1 MELILAFVVGVIVAG
16 TVAFII
22 SKKNQ
27 GNAESVETQIRE
39 KVLAETQVERL
50 QAESDLKSTIA
61 RLTADKEHLLH
72 EVESL
77 KLDKN
82 AYVQKANELSQEN
95 TRLQAELKGVQERL
109 DAQVAHEQQEAEN
122 RDQREERAKKDREAQ
137 FAEQINLL
145 KSTFEATSQKLL
157 KERSDDLKG
166 VNKEQMDNITK
177 PFFKEME
184 ELRKMIDETKTG
196 TDKTITEL
204 GATIKTVMD
213 RSEQMSKDTQNLA
226 EALKNRGKVQGDWGE
241 QVLENILRDSGLREN
256 EEYFVQQSTKDEE
269 RNDKRPDII
278 VRCADGT
285 KVVIDSKVSLT
296 AYTDYIGAENEE
308 ERKAAIKANRESIW
322 NHVKELADK
331 DYTKLVQQ
339 SVPMVLMFV
348 PNEGSYILALNDDP
362 QIGQKAFSKGVLIIN
377 PTNLM
382 LALKLILQTWRNT
395 RQEESCQK
403 IIDAA
408 KKIYEKYCTFTDS
421 MNEVG
426 EQLSRAQKSYDKAVG
441 QMKEGRGNLSGCI
454 NGLIDL
460 GVQSSKKIND
470 KMIPPSETI

>member
-27 GNAESVETQIRE
+27 RNAESVEAQIRE

-61 RLTADKEHLLH
+61 RLTVDKEHLLH
-72 EVESL
+72 EVESFRF
-77 KLDKN
+77 DKN
-82 AYVQKANELSQEN
+82 AHAQKANELSQEN

-184 ELRKMIDETKTG
+184 ELRKMIGETKTG

-296 AYTDYIGAENEE
+296 AYTDYIGAETEE

-322 NHVKELADK
+322 SHVKELADK

-339 SVPMVLMFV
+339 FVPMVLMFV

>member
-27 GNAESVETQIRE
+27 RNAESVEAQIRE

-50 QAESDLKSTIA
+50 QAESDLKSTVA

-72 EVESL
+72 EVESFRF
-77 KLDKN
+77 DKN
-82 AYVQKANELSQEN
+82 AYAQKANELSQEN

-184 ELRKMIDETKTG
+184 ELRKMIGETKTG

-296 AYTDYIGAENEE
+296 AYTDYIGAETEE

-322 NHVKELADK
+322 SHVKELADK

-339 SVPMVLMFV
+339 FVPMVLMFV

>member
-27 GNAESVETQIRE
+27 GNAESVEAQIRE

-61 RLTADKEHLLH
+61 RLTVDKEHLLH
-72 EVESL
+72 EVESFRF
-77 KLDKN
+77 DRN
-82 AYVQKANELSQEN
+82 AHAQKANELSQEN

-184 ELRKMIDETKTG
+184 ELRKMIGETKTG

-256 EEYFVQQSTKDEE
+256 EEYFVQQNTKDEGH
-269 RNDKRPDII
+269 NDKRPDIV

-331 DYTKLVQQ
+331 DYSKIVPQ
-339 SVPMVLMFV
+339 SMPVVLMFV

>member
-72 EVESL
+72 EVESFRF
-77 KLDKN
+77 DRN
-82 AYVQKANELSQEN
+82 AHAQKANELSQEN

-184 ELRKMIDETKTG
+184 ELRKMIGETKTG

-269 RNDKRPDII
+269 RNDKRPDIV

-296 AYTDYIGAENEE
+296 AYTDYIGAETEE

-322 NHVKELADK
+322 SHVKELADK

>member
-27 GNAESVETQIRE
+27 GNAESVEAQIRE

-61 RLTADKEHLLH
+61 RLTVDKEHLLH
-72 EVESL
+72 EVESFRF
-77 KLDKN
+77 DKN
-82 AYVQKANELSQEN
+82 AHAQKANELSQEN

-184 ELRKMIDETKTG
+184 ELRKMIGETKTG

-296 AYTDYIGAENEE
+296 AYTDYIGAETEE

-322 NHVKELADK
+322 SHVKELADK

-339 SVPMVLMFV
+339 FVPMVLMFV

-408 KKIYEKYCTFTDS
+408 KKIYQKYCTFTDS

>member
-27 GNAESVETQIRE
+27 GNAESVEAQIRE

-61 RLTADKEHLLH
+61 RLTVDKEHLLH
-72 EVESL
+72 EVESFRF
-77 KLDKN
+77 DKN
-82 AYVQKANELSQEN
+82 AHAQKANELSQEN

-184 ELRKMIDETKTG
+184 ELRKMFGETKTG

-296 AYTDYIGAENEE
+296 AYTDYIGAETEE

-322 NHVKELADK
+322 SHVKELADK

-339 SVPMVLMFV
+339 FVPMVLMFV

>member
-1 MELILAFVVGVIVAG
+1 MELILAFIVGLIVAG
-16 TVAFII
+16 AVAFVIA
-22 SKKNQ
+22 KKNQ

-50 QAESDLKSTIA
+50 KAESDLKTTVA
-61 RLTADKEHLLH
+61 RLTADKEHLQS

-77 KLDKN
+77 KNDKRN
-82 AYVQKANELSQEN
+82 ADQRANELNDEN
-95 TRLQAELKGVQERL
+95 TRLQADLKGVQERL
-109 DAQVAHEQQEAEN
+109 EAQLAHEQQEAEN

-137 FAEQINLL
+137 YAEQINLL

-184 ELRKMIDETKTG
+184 ELRKMIGETKSG

-204 GATIKTVMD
+204 GATIKTVME

-256 EEYFVQQSTKDEE
+256 VDYTAQYNTKDEE
-269 RNDKRPDII
+269 RKDKRPDI
-278 VRCADGT
+278 VVHCADGT
-285 KVVIDSKVSLT
+285 KVIIDSKVSLT

-308 ERKAAIKANRESIW
+308 ERKAAIKANYESIW
-322 NHVKELADK
+322 NHVKELAEK
-331 DYTKLVQQ
+331 DYSKLMPGSMPV
-339 SVPMVLMFV
+339 VLMFV
-348 PNEGSYILALNDDP
+348 PNEGSYILALNHDP
-362 QIGQKAFSKGVLIIN
+362 QIGQNAFSKNVLIIN

-408 KKIYEKYCTFTDS
+408 KKIYEKYCSFTDT

-454 NGLIDL
+454 NGLIEL
-460 GVQSSKKIND
+460 GVQSPKKIND
-470 KMIPPSETI
+470 KMLPPSER

>member
-1 MELILAFVVGVIVAG
+1 M
-16 TVAFII
+16 
-22 SKKNQ
+22 
-27 GNAESVETQIRE
+27 
-39 KVLAETQVERL
+39 ERL
-50 QAESDLKSTIA
+50 QAESDLKTTVA
-61 RLTADKEHLLH
+61 RLIADKEHLQND
-72 EVESL
+72 VESL
-77 KLDKN
+77 KNDKRN
-82 AYVQKANELSQEN
+82 ADQRANELNDEN
-95 TRLQAELKGVQERL
+95 TRLQADLKGVQERL
-109 DAQVAHEQQEAEN
+109 EAQLAHEQQEAEN

-184 ELRKMIDETKTG
+184 ELRKMIGESKIG

-204 GATIKTVMD
+204 GATIKTVME

-241 QVLENILRDSGLREN
+241 QVLENILHDSGLREN
-256 EEYFVQQSTKDEE
+256 VEYTAQYSTKDDE
-269 RNDKRPDII
+269 RKDKRPDI
-278 VRCADGT
+278 VVHCADGT
-285 KVVIDSKVSLT
+285 KIVIDSKVSLT

-308 ERKAAIKANRESIW
+308 ERKAAIKANHESIW

-331 DYTKLVQQ
+331 DYSKLVPGAM
-339 SVPMVLMFV
+339 PMVLMFV
-348 PNEGSYILALNDDP
+348 PNEGSYILALNHDP
-362 QIGQKAFSKGVLIIN
+362 QIGQKAFSKNVLIIN

-408 KKIYEKYCTFTDS
+408 KKIYEKYCSFTDS

-454 NGLIDL
+454 NGLIEL
-460 GVQSSKKIND
+460 GVQSPKKIND
-470 KMIPPSETI
+470 KMLPPSER

>member
-1 MELILAFVVGVIVAG
+1 MELILAFIVGLIVAG
-16 TVAFII
+16 AAAFII
-22 SKKNQ
+22 NKKNQ
-27 GNAESVETQIRE
+27 GNAESIETQIRE

-50 QAESDLKSTIA
+50 QAETDLKSA
-61 RLTADKEHLLH
+61 VSRLTADKEHLQN
-72 EVESL
+72 EVDSL
-77 KLDKN
+77 KNDNRDAAQKMNKLNDEN
-82 AYVQKANELSQEN
+82 A
-95 TRLQAELKGVQERL
+95 RLQADLKGVQERL
-109 DAQVAHEQQEAEN
+109 DAQMAHERQEAEN

-184 ELRKMIDETKTG
+184 ELRKMIGETKTG

-241 QVLENILRDSGLREN
+241 QVLENILRDSGLRKG
-256 EEYFVQQSTKDEE
+256 EEYFVQQNTKDEE
-269 RNDKRPDII
+269 HNDKRPDI
-278 VRCADGT
+278 VVHCADGT

-322 NHVKELADK
+322 NHVKELAEK
-331 DYTKLVQQ
+331 DYSKIVPQ
-339 SVPMVLMFV
+339 SMPVVLMFV

-395 RQEESCQK
+395 RQEESCLK

-408 KKIYEKYCTFTDS
+408 KKIYEKYRVFTETMSD
-421 MNEVG
+421 VG
-426 EQLSRAQKSYDKAVG
+426 KQLNRARDSYDKAVS
-441 QMKEGRGNLSGCI
+441 QMKEGKGNLSGCI
-454 NGLIDL
+454 NGLIGL
-460 GVQSSKKIND
+460 GVQSTKTINEN
-470 KMIPPSETI
+470 MLPPSEPT

>member
-1 MELILAFVVGVIVAG
+1 MELILAFIVGLIVAG
-16 TVAFII
+16 AVAFII
-22 SKKNQ
+22 AKKNK

-50 QAESDLKSTIA
+50 QAESDLKTTVA
-61 RLTADKEHLLH
+61 RLTADKEHLQS

-77 KLDKN
+77 KSDNRN
-82 AYVQKANELSQEN
+82 AAQRANELNEEN
-95 TRLQAELKGVQERL
+95 SRLQADLQGAKERL
-109 DAQVAHEQQEAEN
+109 EAQLAHEQQEAEN
-122 RDQREERAKKDREAQ
+122 RDQREELAKKDREAQ

-184 ELRKMIDETKTG
+184 ELRKMIGESKNG

-204 GATIKTVMD
+204 GATIKTVME

-241 QVLENILRDSGLREN
+241 QVLENILHDSGLREN
-256 EEYFVQQSTKDEE
+256 EEYTAQYNTKDDE
-269 RNDKRPDII
+269 RKDKRPDI
-278 VRCADGT
+278 VVHCADGT
-285 KVVIDSKVSLT
+285 QVIIDSKVSLT

-308 ERKAAIKANRESIW
+308 ERKAAIKANHESIW
-322 NHVKELADK
+322 NHVKELAEK
-331 DYTKLVQQ
+331 DYSKLVPG
-339 SVPMVLMFV
+339 SMPVVLMFV
-348 PNEGSYILALNDDP
+348 PNEGSYILALNHDP
-362 QIGQKAFSKGVLIIN
+362 QIGQKAFNKGVLIIN

-408 KKIYEKYCTFTDS
+408 KKIYEKYCLFTES
-421 MNEVG
+421 MNDVG
-426 EQLSRAQKSYDKAVG
+426 EQLSLAQKSYDKAVG

-454 NGLIDL
+454 NGLLEL
-460 GVQSSKKIND
+460 GVQSPKKIND
-470 KMIPPSETI
+470 KMLPPSEN

>member
-1 MELILAFVVGVIVAG
+1 MELILAFIVGVIVAG

-27 GNAESVETQIRE
+27 GNAESVEAQIRE

-50 QAESDLKSTIA
+50 QAESDLKSTVA

-72 EVESL
+72 EVESFRF
-77 KLDKN
+77 DKN
-82 AYVQKANELSQEN
+82 TYAQKANELSQEN
-95 TRLQAELKGVQERL
+95 TRLQANLKGLQERL

-184 ELRKMIDETKTG
+184 ELRKMIGETKTG

-296 AYTDYIGAENEE
+296 AYTDYIGAETEE

-322 NHVKELADK
+322 SHVKELADK

>member
-27 GNAESVETQIRE
+27 GNAESVEAQIRE

-61 RLTADKEHLLH
+61 RLTVDKEHLLH
-72 EVESL
+72 EVESFRF
-77 KLDKN
+77 DKN
-82 AYVQKANELSQEN
+82 AHAQKANELSQEN

-184 ELRKMIDETKTG
+184 ELRKMIGETKTG

-285 KVVIDSKVSLT
+285 KVIIDSKVSLT
-296 AYTDYIGAENEE
+296 AYTDYIGAETEE

-322 NHVKELADK
+322 SHVKELADK

-339 SVPMVLMFV
+339 FVPMVLMFV

>member
-72 EVESL
+72 EAESL

-184 ELRKMIDETKTG
+184 ELRKMIGETKTG

-269 RNDKRPDII
+269 RNDKRPDIV

-296 AYTDYIGAENEE
+296 AYTDYIGAETEE

>member
-1 MELILAFVVGVIVAG
+1 MELILAFIVGLIVAG
-16 TVAFII
+16 AAAFII
-22 SKKNQ
+22 NKKNQ
-27 GNAESVETQIRE
+27 GNAESVEAQIRE

-50 QAESDLKSTIA
+50 KAETELKTEVS
-61 RLTADKEHLLH
+61 RLTAVKEHLQS

-77 KLDKN
+77 KNDNHDAAQKVSKLNDEN
-82 AYVQKANELSQEN
+82 A
-95 TRLQAELKGVQERL
+95 RLLADLKGAQERL
-109 DAQVAHEQQEAEN
+109 DAQVAHERQEAEN

-184 ELRKMIDETKTG
+184 ELRKMIGETKTG

-204 GATIKTVMD
+204 GATIKTVME

-256 EEYFVQQSTKDEE
+256 EEYFVQQNTKDEA
-269 RNDKRPDII
+269 RNDKRPDIV
-278 VRCADGT
+278 VRCADGS
-285 KVVIDSKVSLT
+285 KVIIDSKVSLT
-296 AYTDYIGAENEE
+296 AYTDYIGAENED
-308 ERKAAIKANRESIW
+308 ERKAAIKANYDSVW
-322 NHVKELADK
+322 SHVKELADK
-331 DYTKLVQQ
+331 DYSKLVSQ
-339 SVPMVLMFV
+339 SVPVVLMFV
-348 PNEGSYILALNDDP
+348 PNEGSYILALNHDP
-362 QIGQKAFSKGVLIIN
+362 QLGQKAYNKGVLIIN

-382 LALKLILQTWRNT
+382 LALSLILQTWRNT
-395 RQEESCQK
+395 RQEESCK
-403 IIDAA
+403 NIIEAA

-426 EQLSRAQKSYDKAVG
+426 EHLGRAQKSYDRAVN
-441 QMKEGRGNLSGCI
+441 QMRDGKGNLSGCI
-454 NGLIDL
+454 NSLIDL
-460 GVQSSKKIND
+460 GVQSTKTINE
-470 KMIPPSETI
+470 KMLPPSEST

>member
-177 PFFKEME
+177 PFFKEKE

-296 AYTDYIGAENEE
+296 AYTDYIGAETEE

-348 PNEGSYILALNDDP
+348 PNEGSYI
-362 QIGQKAFSKGVLIIN
+362 
-377 PTNLM
+377 

>member
-27 GNAESVETQIRE
+27 GNAESVEAQIRE

-50 QAESDLKSTIA
+50 QAESDLKSTVA

-72 EVESL
+72 EVESFRF
-77 KLDKN
+77 DKN
-82 AYVQKANELSQEN
+82 AYAQKANELSQEN
-95 TRLQAELKGVQERL
+95 TRLQADLKGIQERL

-184 ELRKMIDETKTG
+184 ELRKMIGETKTG

-296 AYTDYIGAENEE
+296 AYTDYIGAETEE

>member
-1 MELILAFVVGVIVAG
+1 MELILAFIVGLIVAG
-16 TVAFII
+16 AVAFII
-22 SKKNQ
+22 AKKNK

-50 QAESDLKSTIA
+50 QAESDLKTTVA
-61 RLTADKEHLLH
+61 RLTADKEHLQS

-77 KLDKN
+77 KSDNRN
-82 AYVQKANELSQEN
+82 AAQRANELNEEN
-95 TRLQAELKGVQERL
+95 SRLQADLQGAKERL
-109 DAQVAHEQQEAEN
+109 EAQLAHEQQEAEN

-184 ELRKMIDETKTG
+184 ELRKMIGESKNG

-204 GATIKTVMD
+204 GATIKTVME

-241 QVLENILRDSGLREN
+241 QVLENILHDSGLREN
-256 EEYFVQQSTKDEE
+256 EEYTAQYNTKDDE
-269 RNDKRPDII
+269 RKDKRPDI
-278 VRCADGT
+278 VVHCADGT
-285 KVVIDSKVSLT
+285 QVIIDSKVSLT

-308 ERKAAIKANRESIW
+308 ERKAAIKANHESIW
-322 NHVKELADK
+322 NHVKELAEK
-331 DYTKLVQQ
+331 DYSKLVPG
-339 SVPMVLMFV
+339 SMPVVLMFV
-348 PNEGSYILALNDDP
+348 PNEGSYILALNHDP
-362 QIGQKAFSKGVLIIN
+362 QIGQKAFNKGVLIIN

-408 KKIYEKYCTFTDS
+408 KKIYEKYCLFTES
-421 MNEVG
+421 MNDVG

-454 NGLIDL
+454 NGLLEL
-460 GVQSSKKIND
+460 GVQSPKKIND
-470 KMIPPSETI
+470 KMLPPSEN

>member
-27 GNAESVETQIRE
+27 GNAESVEAQIRE

-50 QAESDLKSTIA
+50 QAESDLKSTVA

-72 EVESL
+72 EVESFRF
-77 KLDKN
+77 DKN
-82 AYVQKANELSQEN
+82 AYAQKANELSQEN
-95 TRLQAELKGVQERL
+95 TCLQADLKGLQERL

-157 KERSDDLKG
+157 KDRSDDLKG

-184 ELRKMIDETKTG
+184 ELRKMIGETKTG

-256 EEYFVQQSTKDEE
+256 EEYFVQQNTKDEE
-269 RNDKRPDII
+269 RNDKRPDIV

-296 AYTDYIGAENEE
+296 AYTDYIGAETEE

-331 DYTKLVQQ
+331 DYSKIVPQ
-339 SVPMVLMFV
+339 SMPVVLMFV

-470 KMIPPSETI
+470 KMISPSETI

>member
-1 MELILAFVVGVIVAG
+1 MELFLAFIVGLIVAG
-16 TVAFII
+16 AVAFII
-22 SKKNQ
+22 AKKNQ
-27 GNAESVETQIRE
+27 GSAESVETQIRE

-50 QAESDLKSTIA
+50 KAESDLKTTVA
-61 RLTADKEHLLH
+61 RLTADKEHLQS

-77 KLDKN
+77 KNDKRN
-82 AYVQKANELSQEN
+82 ADQRANELNDEN
-95 TRLQAELKGVQERL
+95 THLQADLKGVQERL
-109 DAQVAHEQQEAEN
+109 EAQLAHEQQEAEN

-137 FAEQINLL
+137 YAEQINLL

-184 ELRKMIDETKTG
+184 ELRKMIGETKSG

-204 GATIKTVMD
+204 GATIKTVME

-241 QVLENILRDSGLREN
+241 QVLENILHDSGLREN
-256 EEYFVQQSTKDEE
+256 VEYTAQYNTKDEE
-269 RNDKRPDII
+269 RKDKRPDI
-278 VRCADGT
+278 VVHCADGT
-285 KVVIDSKVSLT
+285 QVIIDSKVSLT

-308 ERKAAIKANRESIW
+308 ERKAAIKANHESIW

-331 DYTKLVQQ
+331 DYSKLVPG
-339 SVPMVLMFV
+339 SMPVVLMFV
-348 PNEGSYILALNDDP
+348 PNEGSYILALNHDP
-362 QIGQKAFSKGVLIIN
+362 QIGQKAFNKGVLIIN

-408 KKIYEKYCTFTDS
+408 KKIYEKYCTFTET
-421 MNEVG
+421 MNDIG
-426 EQLSRAQKSYDKAVG
+426 KQLKNANESYEKAIN
-441 QMKEGRGNLSGCI
+441 QMRDGKGNLSGCI
-454 NGLIDL
+454 NGLIEL
-460 GVQSSKKIND
+460 GVQSPKKIND
-470 KMIPPSETI
+470 KMLPPSES

>member
-27 GNAESVETQIRE
+27 RNAESVEAQIRE

-61 RLTADKEHLLH
+61 RLTVDKEHLLH
-72 EVESL
+72 EVESFRF
-77 KLDKN
+77 DRN
-82 AYVQKANELSQEN
+82 AHAQKANELSQEN

-184 ELRKMIDETKTG
+184 ELRKMIGETKTG

-256 EEYFVQQSTKDEE
+256 EEYFVQQNTKDEGH
-269 RNDKRPDII
+269 NDKRPDIV

-331 DYTKLVQQ
+331 DYSKIVPQ
-339 SVPMVLMFV
+339 SMPVVLMFV

>member
-296 AYTDYIGAENEE
+296 AYTDYIGAETEE

>member
-27 GNAESVETQIRE
+27 GNTESIEAQIRE

-61 RLTADKEHLLH
+61 RLTADREHLLH
-72 EVESL
+72 EVESFRF
-77 KLDKN
+77 DKN
-82 AYVQKANELSQEN
+82 AYAQKANELSQEN
-95 TRLQAELKGVQERL
+95 TRLQANLKGLQERL

-122 RDQREERAKKDREAQ
+122 RDQREERAKKDCEAQ

-184 ELRKMIDETKTG
+184 ELRKMIGETKTG

-256 EEYFVQQSTKDEE
+256 EEYFVQQSMKDEE

-296 AYTDYIGAENEE
+296 AYTDYIGAETEE

-322 NHVKELADK
+322 SHVKELADK

>member
-27 GNAESVETQIRE
+27 GNAESVEAQIRE

-61 RLTADKEHLLH
+61 RLTVDKEHLLH
-72 EVESL
+72 EVESFRF
-77 KLDKN
+77 DKN
-82 AYVQKANELSQEN
+82 AHAQKANELSQEN

-184 ELRKMIDETKTG
+184 ELRKMIGETKTG

-296 AYTDYIGAENEE
+296 AYTDYIGAETEE

-322 NHVKELADK
+322 SHVKELADK
-331 DYTKLVQQ
+331 DYTKLLQQ
-339 SVPMVLMFV
+339 FV

>member
-27 GNAESVETQIRE
+27 GNAESVEAQIRE

-177 PFFKEME
+177 PFFKEKE

-296 AYTDYIGAENEE
+296 AYTDYIGAETEE

-348 PNEGSYILALNDDP
+348 PNEGSYI
-362 QIGQKAFSKGVLIIN
+362 
-377 PTNLM
+377 

>member
-1 MELILAFVVGVIVAG
+1 MELILAFIVGLIVAG
-16 TVAFII
+16 AAAFII
-22 SKKNQ
+22 NKKNQ
-27 GNAESVETQIRE
+27 GNAESIETQIRE

-50 QAESDLKSTIA
+50 QAETDLKSA
-61 RLTADKEHLLH
+61 VSRLTADKEHLQN
-72 EVESL
+72 EVDSL
-77 KLDKN
+77 KNDNRDAAQKMNKLNDEN
-82 AYVQKANELSQEN
+82 A
-95 TRLQAELKGVQERL
+95 RLQADLKGVQERL
-109 DAQVAHEQQEAEN
+109 DAQMAHERQEAEN

-184 ELRKMIDETKTG
+184 ELRKMIGETKTG

-241 QVLENILRDSGLREN
+241 QVLENILRDSGLRKG
-256 EEYFVQQSTKDEE
+256 EEYFVQQNTKDEE
-269 RNDKRPDII
+269 HNDKRPDI
-278 VRCADGT
+278 VVHCADGT

-322 NHVKELADK
+322 NHVKELAEK
-331 DYTKLVQQ
+331 DYSKIVPQ
-339 SVPMVLMFV
+339 SMPVVLMFV

-395 RQEESCQK
+395 RQEESCLK

-408 KKIYEKYCTFTDS
+408 KKIYEKYCVFTETMSD
-421 MNEVG
+421 VG
-426 EQLSRAQKSYDKAVG
+426 KQLNRARDSYDKAVS
-441 QMKEGRGNLSGCI
+441 QMKEGKGNLSGCI
-454 NGLIDL
+454 NGLIGL
-460 GVQSSKKIND
+460 GVQSTKTINEN
-470 KMIPPSETI
+470 MLPPSEPT

>member
-16 TVAFII
+16 TVTFII

-27 GNAESVETQIRE
+27 GNAESVEAQIRE

-50 QAESDLKSTIA
+50 QAESDLKSTVA

-72 EVESL
+72 EAESL
-77 KLDKN
+77 RFDKN
-82 AYVQKANELSQEN
+82 AYAQKANELSQEN
-95 TRLQAELKGVQERL
+95 TRLQANLKGLQERL

-184 ELRKMIDETKTG
+184 ELRKMIGETKTG

-296 AYTDYIGAENEE
+296 AYTDYIGAETEE

-322 NHVKELADK
+322 SHVKELADK

>member
-1 MELILAFVVGVIVAG
+1 MELFLAFIVGLIVAG
-16 TVAFII
+16 AVAFII
-22 SKKNQ
+22 AKKKQ
-27 GNAESVETQIRE
+27 GSAESVETQIRE

-50 QAESDLKSTIA
+50 KAESDLKTTVA
-61 RLTADKEHLLH
+61 RLTADKEHLQND
-72 EVESL
+72 VESL
-77 KLDKN
+77 KNDKRN
-82 AYVQKANELSQEN
+82 ADQRANELNDEN
-95 TRLQAELKGVQERL
+95 TRLQADLKGVQERL
-109 DAQVAHEQQEAEN
+109 EAQLAHEQQEAEN

-184 ELRKMIDETKTG
+184 ELRKMIGETKTG

-204 GATIKTVMD
+204 GATIKTVME

-256 EEYFVQQSTKDEE
+256 VEYTAQYNTKDDE
-269 RNDKRPDII
+269 RKDKRPDI
-278 VRCADGT
+278 VVHCADGT
-285 KVVIDSKVSLT
+285 KIVIDSKVSLT

-308 ERKAAIKANRESIW
+308 DRKAAIKANHESIW

-331 DYTKLVQQ
+331 DYSKLVPG
-339 SVPMVLMFV
+339 SMPMVLMFV
-348 PNEGSYILALNDDP
+348 PNEGSYILALNHDP
-362 QIGQKAFSKGVLIIN
+362 QIGQKAFSKNVLIIN

-408 KKIYEKYCTFTDS
+408 KKIYEKYCSFTDS

-454 NGLIDL
+454 NGLIEL
-460 GVQSSKKIND
+460 GVQSPKKIND
-470 KMIPPSETI
+470 KMLPPSER

>member
-1 MELILAFVVGVIVAG
+1 MELFLAFIGGLIIAG
-16 TVAFII
+16 AVAFII
-22 SKKNQ
+22 AKKNK
-27 GNAESVETQIRE
+27 GNAESIETQIRE

-50 QAESDLKSTIA
+50 NAESELKLAVA
-61 RLTADKEHLLH
+61 RLTTDNEHLQS

-77 KLDKN
+77 KSDKRN
-82 AYVQKANELSQEN
+82 ADQRANELNEEN
-95 TRLQAELKGVQERL
+95 SRLQADLQGAKERL
-109 DAQVAHEQQEAEN
+109 EAQLAHEQQEAEN

-184 ELRKMIDETKTG
+184 ELRKMIGESKNG

-204 GATIKTVMD
+204 GATIKTVME

-241 QVLENILRDSGLREN
+241 QVLENILHDSGLREN
-256 EEYFVQQSTKDEE
+256 EEYTAQYNTKDDE
-269 RNDKRPDII
+269 RKDKRPDI
-278 VRCADGT
+278 VVHCADGT
-285 KVVIDSKVSLT
+285 QVIIDSKVSLT

-308 ERKAAIKANRESIW
+308 ERKAAIKANHESIW

-331 DYTKLVQQ
+331 DYSKLVPG
-339 SVPMVLMFV
+339 SMPVVLMFV
-348 PNEGSYILALNDDP
+348 PNEGSYILALNHDP
-362 QIGQKAFSKGVLIIN
+362 QIGQKAFNKGVLIIN

-408 KKIYEKYCTFTDS
+408 KKIYEKYCSFTDS

-454 NGLIDL
+454 NGLIEL
-460 GVQSSKKIND
+460 GVQSTKKINE
-470 KMIPPSETI
+470 KMLPPSEN

>member
-27 GNAESVETQIRE
+27 GNAESVEAQIRE

-61 RLTADKEHLLH
+61 RLTVDKEHLLH
-72 EVESL
+72 EVESFRF
-77 KLDKN
+77 DKN
-82 AYVQKANELSQEN
+82 AHAQKANELSQEN

-184 ELRKMIDETKTG
+184 ELRKMIGETKTG
-196 TDKTITEL
+196 TDKTTTEL

-296 AYTDYIGAENEE
+296 AYTDYIGAETEE

-322 NHVKELADK
+322 SHVKELADK

-339 SVPMVLMFV
+339 FVPMVLMFV

>member
-1 MELILAFVVGVIVAG
+1 MELFLAFIVGLIVAG
-16 TVAFII
+16 AVAFII
-22 SKKNQ
+22 AKKKQ
-27 GNAESVETQIRE
+27 GSAESVETQIRE

-50 QAESDLKSTIA
+50 KAESDLKTTVA
-61 RLTADKEHLLH
+61 RLTADKEHLQND
-72 EVESL
+72 VESL
-77 KLDKN
+77 KNDKRN
-82 AYVQKANELSQEN
+82 ADQRANELNDEN
-95 TRLQAELKGVQERL
+95 TRLQADLKGVQERL
-109 DAQVAHEQQEAEN
+109 EAQLAHEQQEAEN

-184 ELRKMIDETKTG
+184 ELRKMIGETKTG

-204 GATIKTVMD
+204 GATIKTVME

-256 EEYFVQQSTKDEE
+256 VEYTAQYNTKDEE
-269 RNDKRPDII
+269 RKDKRPDI
-278 VRCADGT
+278 VVHCADGT
-285 KVVIDSKVSLT
+285 QVIIDSKVSLT

-308 ERKAAIKANRESIW
+308 ERKAAIKANHESIW
-322 NHVKELADK
+322 NHVKELAEK
-331 DYTKLVQQ
+331 DYSKLVPG
-339 SVPMVLMFV
+339 SMPVVLMFV
-348 PNEGSYILALNDDP
+348 PNEGSYILALNHDP
-362 QIGQKAFSKGVLIIN
+362 QIGQKAFNKGVLIIN

-408 KKIYEKYCTFTDS
+408 KKIYEKYCTFTDT

-454 NGLIDL
+454 NGLIEL
-460 GVQSSKKIND
+460 GVQSPKKIND
-470 KMIPPSETI
+470 KMLPPSER

>member
-1 MELILAFVVGVIVAG
+1 MGLIVAFAVGLIVAG
-16 TVAFII
+16 VAAFII
-22 SKKNQ
+22 NKKNQ
-27 GNAESVETQIRE
+27 GNAEAIETQIRE

-50 QAESDLKSTIA
+50 QTESDLKSEIF
-61 RLTADKEHLLH
+61 RLTAVKEHLQN
-72 EVESL
+72 EVETLKEDNRETKQRVNTLNEEKSL
-77 KLDKN
+77 
-82 AYVQKANELSQEN
+82 
-95 TRLQAELKGVQERL
+95 LQADLKGVKERL
-109 DAQVAHEQQEAEN
+109 EAQLEHEKQEAED
-122 RDQREERAKKDREAQ
+122 RDQREEIAKKDRETQ
-137 FAEQINLL
+137 FAEQIKLL

-184 ELRKMIDETKTG
+184 ELRKMIGETKTG
-196 TDKTITEL
+196 TDKTINEL

-213 RSEQMSKDTQNLA
+213 RSEQMSKDTKNLT

-256 EEYFVQQSTKDEE
+256 VEYFAQYSTKDEE
-269 RNDKRPDII
+269 RKDKRPDI
-278 VRCADGT
+278 VVHCADGT
-285 KVVIDSKVSLT
+285 KVIIDSKVSLT
-296 AYTDYIGAENEE
+296 AYTEYIGAENEDD
-308 ERKAAIKANRESIW
+308 RKNAIKANYESIW
-322 NHVKELADK
+322 SHLKELSDK
-331 DYTKLVQQ
+331 DYSKLVQGSMQ
-339 SVPMVLMFV
+339 VVLMFV
-348 PNEGSYILALNDDP
+348 PNEGSYILALNHDP
-362 QIGQKAFSKGVLIIN
+362 QIGQKAFNKGVLIIN

-408 KKIYEKYCTFTDS
+408 KKIYEKYCSFTDS

-454 NGLIDL
+454 NGLIEL
-460 GVQSSKKIND
+460 GVESPKKINE
-470 KMIPPSETI
+470 KMLPPSEE

>member
-27 GNAESVETQIRE
+27 GNAESVEAQIRE

-61 RLTADKEHLLH
+61 RLTVDKEHLLH
-72 EVESL
+72 EVESFRF
-77 KLDKN
+77 DKN
-82 AYVQKANELSQEN
+82 AHAQKANELSQEN

-184 ELRKMIDETKTG
+184 KLRKMIGETKTG

-296 AYTDYIGAENEE
+296 AYTDYIGAETEE

-322 NHVKELADK
+322 SHVKELADK

-339 SVPMVLMFV
+339 FVPMVLMFV

>member
-1 MELILAFVVGVIVAG
+1 MELILAFIVGLIVAG
-16 TVAFII
+16 AAAYII
-22 SKKNQ
+22 NRKNQ

-50 QAESDLKSTIA
+50 KAETELKSEVS
-61 RLTADKEHLLH
+61 RLTADKEHLQD
-72 EVESL
+72 EVASL
-77 KLDKN
+77 KNENRDAAQRANKLNDEN
-82 AYVQKANELSQEN
+82 A
-95 TRLQAELKGVQERL
+95 RLQADLKGARERL
-109 DAQVAHEQQEAEN
+109 DAQVAHERQEAEN

-137 FAEQINLL
+137 FTEQINLL

-166 VNKEQMDNITK
+166 VNREQMDNITK

-184 ELRKMIDETKTG
+184 ELRKMIGETKTG
-196 TDKTITEL
+196 TDKTINEL

-241 QVLENILRDSGLREN
+241 QVLENILHDSGLREN
-256 EEYFVQQSTKDEE
+256 EEYFVQQNAKDEE
-269 RNDKRPDII
+269 RKDKRPDI
-278 VRCADGT
+278 VVHCADGT
-285 KVVIDSKVSLT
+285 KVIIDSKVSLT

-308 ERKAAIKANRESIW
+308 ERKAAIKANYESIW

-331 DYTKLVQQ
+331 DYSKLVPQ
-339 SVPMVLMFV
+339 SVPVVLMFV
-348 PNEGSYILALNDDP
+348 PNEGSYILALNYDQ
-362 QIGQKAFSKGVLIIN
+362 QIGQKAFNKGVLIIN

-395 RQEESCQK
+395 RQEESCQN
-403 IIDAA
+403 IINAA

-421 MNEVG
+421 MNDVG
-426 EQLSRAQKSYDKAVG
+426 KQLNRARDSYEKAVG
-441 QMKEGRGNLSGCI
+441 QMKEGKGNLSGCI
-454 NGLIDL
+454 NGLIEL
-460 GVQSSKKIND
+460 GVQSTKSINEN
-470 KMIPPSETI
+470 MLPPSEKA

>member
-1 MELILAFVVGVIVAG
+1 MELILAFIVGLIVAG
-16 TVAFII
+16 AVAFVIA
-22 SKKNQ
+22 KKNQ
-27 GNAESVETQIRE
+27 GNAESVETQIRG

-50 QAESDLKSTIA
+50 KAESDLKTTVA
-61 RLTADKEHLLH
+61 RLTADKEHLQS

-77 KLDKN
+77 KNDKRN
-82 AYVQKANELSQEN
+82 ADQRAIELNDEN
-95 TRLQAELKGVQERL
+95 TRLQADLKGVQERL
-109 DAQVAHEQQEAEN
+109 EAQLAHEQQEAEN

-137 FAEQINLL
+137 YAEQINLL

-184 ELRKMIDETKTG
+184 ELRKMIGETKSG

-204 GATIKTVMD
+204 GATIKTVME

-241 QVLENILRDSGLREN
+241 QVLENILHDSGLREN
-256 EEYFVQQSTKDEE
+256 VEYTAQYNTKDDE
-269 RNDKRPDII
+269 RKDKRPDI
-278 VRCADGT
+278 VVHCADGT
-285 KVVIDSKVSLT
+285 QVIIDSKVSLT

-308 ERKAAIKANRESIW
+308 ERKAAIKANHESIW

-331 DYTKLVQQ
+331 DYSKLVPG
-339 SVPMVLMFV
+339 SMPVVLMFV
-348 PNEGSYILALNDDP
+348 PNEGSYILALNHDP
-362 QIGQKAFSKGVLIIN
+362 QIGQKAFNKGVLIIN

-408 KKIYEKYCTFTDS
+408 KKIYEKYCSFTDT

-454 NGLIDL
+454 NGLIEL
-460 GVQSSKKIND
+460 GVQSPKKIND
-470 KMIPPSETI
+470 KMLPPSER